1 MTSPWNPDIYI
12 GAYRFAAEAHWN
24 KRLLKQ
30 PREIRMVKLADR
42 ITNLQ
47 PPPPSH
53 WTPER
58 ITSYREEAVEIL
70 KTLKDASPHLAARLE
85 EKIERY

>member
-1 MTSPWNPDIYI
+1 
-12 GAYRFAAEAHWN
+12 
-24 KRLLKQ
+24 
-30 PREIRMVKLADR
+30 MVKLADR

-47 PPPPSH
+47 PPPSH

-70 KTLKDASPHLAARLE
+70 QTLKDASPHLAARLE